1 MRIFTF
7 TNLSVKNYINIYILQ
22 VLFVFYVSTNIACA
36 DFSVKRD
43 HSTNLATNNNLQ
55 NIKKY
60 YKEGIQ
66 QFNCGKV
73 RDAEQLLLLVLK
85 PILSNPEKTIIPLEE
100 IDKIKEEVLGSM
112 YYLGL
117 IYLNDTQRVNNYAKA
132 ATIFHYC
139 AIFSKKYNCLLS
151 PDFF

>member
-1 MRIFTF
+1 MDTLRILFVLIF
-7 TNLSVKNYINIYILQ
+7 YLSPNVVLSDSSIMVDNIY
-22 VLFVFYVSTNIACA
+22 
-36 DFSVKRD
+36 SVVNDNK
-43 HSTNLATNNNLQ
+43 LQ
-55 NIKKY
+55 NIKEN
-60 YKEGIQ
+60 YKEGIK

-73 RDAEQLLLLVLK
+73 HDAEQQLLLVLK
-85 PILSNPEKTIIPLEE
+85 PILSNPESTIIPLEE

-132 ATIFHYC
+132 AAIFHYC
-139 AIFSKKYNCLLS
+139 ARFSKKYNCLLS